1 MNKNEIIFGGL
12 SLAVI
17 VSCTFAVVEAVKLRN
32 VSDKLDIAASHLS
45 GKVDI
50 DEDIVSS
57 VIEQVVKEEAE
68 VQVSKHM
75 DKAARAIAGKY
86 DSKIEDAIEEE
97 MKLQR
102 ADLEKTLKKKI
113 GNIDI
118 SELKRKVM
126 IEAKEECVNKL
137 KDDLDELSDKYTEQV
152 ESMASIY
159 ETIASKI
166 ESIGD

>member
-17 VSCTFAVVEAVKLRN
+17 VSCTFAVVEALKLRN

-45 GKVDI
+45 GKVNI

-57 VIEQVVKEEAE
+57 VIDKVVKEEAK

-75 DKAARAIAGKY
+75 DKAAQLIASTY
-86 DSKIEDAIEEE
+86 NRKIQNAVEEE

-102 ADLEKTLKKKI
+102 NDLEKQLKKRI
-113 GNIDI
+113 SNIDI
-118 SELKRKVM
+118 SELKRRVM
-126 IEAKEECVNKL
+126 TEAKEECMNKL
-137 KDDLDELSDKYTEQV
+137 KDDLDSLSDKYTEQV

-159 ETIASKI
+159 ETIASKL
-166 ESIGD
+166 EAIGD